1 LHLVSDGTDQPYRMK
16 IRRPSFINL
25 AVLPEIAIGEKVADL
40 VITLGSTDIVMGEV
54 DG

>member
-1 LHLVSDGTDQPYRMK
+1 LG
-16 IRRPSFINL
+16 
-25 AVLPEIAIGEKVADL
+25 VLPEVAVGLKVADL